1 MRRLTAFALLL
12 AAAFHPLVAR
22 SRSGPLVTNAARYHF
37 GDNPAWANPAFDDN
51 QWPSA
56 RNGEFPSPAYQSDGY
71 FWVRARIAVPPGLTG
86 PLAIESQTDDPF
98 SKVQELWV
106 NGRLVGRYGDFP
118 PRARPLAHPQLL
130 VFDIPAGV
138 A

>member
-1 MRRLTAFALLL
+1 MLPVITSAITRPGRI
-12 AAAFHPLVAR
+12 PR
-22 SRSGPLVTNAARYHF
+22 STTTSGPQPET
-37 GDNPAWANPAFDDN
+37 AN
-51 QWPSA
+51 
-56 RNGEFPSPAYQSDGY
+56 SPAYQSDGY